1 MCGPQA
7 TKVKESEGDTTFK
20 THYPD
25 KTSSVEVPC
34 ICCNEFHRIWKCSL
48 FKSKTISDRRKYAK
62 DQSLCF
68 NCLLVGHHASSCRVK
83 ISCRRC
89 HRKHNTL
96 LHYDQESF
104 QDSEDSATNT
114 GNTEKADSVCAA
126 GFRNRVNASGSPI
139 FKVVPVNVWFKDSSK
154 QVSTYA
160 FIDEGSSVNLCS
172 ERLVKRLG
180 LLVTAT
186 HVELVTSN
194 ATSLM
199 DKRVS
204 CIAIQGLGESSAF
217 VVPDA
222 FVVNEVVDV
231 SSSIPT
237 NKMAHA
243 FPHLRCLDFP
253 LLKEKRVD
261 LLLGCDLHQAYLS
274 KDVLVGEPGAPCGIH
289 TGLGWTI
296 YGRDKGDRQLYNET
310 QLMVNFVTTA
320 ETNAESCK
328 EIVEVLRKDFED
340 DGDPSILSLS
350 LEDKYALDI
359 LDTTV
364 KKVGNHYSVGLLWKD
379 ESAVL
384 PNNRC
389 LAERRLASL
398 KRRFLKDTELFKM
411 YSEKMSEYLEHYA
424 EPVNDEDM
432 PEMRVNYVP
441 HHCITGASKFRVV
454 FDCSARFG
462 GTSLNDQLMH
472 GPDLTNTVVGVLL
485 RFRKSPI
492 ALVGDIKGM
501 FSQVLVDENDRDALR
516 FLWFKDGDLQQ
527 QPIEY
532 RVRSHVFGANRRH
545 AAPLMRCK
553 GRQVT
558 V

>member
-1 MCGPQA
+1 M
-7 TKVKESEGDTTFK
+7 
-20 THYPD
+20 
-25 KTSSVEVPC
+25 
-34 ICCNEFHRIWKCSL
+34 
-48 FKSKTISDRRKYAK
+48 
-62 DQSLCF
+62 F
-68 NCLLVGHHASSCRVK
+68 NY
-83 ISCRRC
+83 CRRC
-89 HRKHNTL
+89 HCKHNTL

-104 QDSEDSATNT
+104 QDSEDSATNA

-172 ERLVKRLG
+172 ERLLKRLG
-180 LLVTAT
+180 LPVTAT

-217 VVPDA
+217 VVPHA

-243 FPHLRCLDFP
+243 FPHFRCLDFP

-274 KDVLVGEPGAPCGIH
+274 KDVLVGEPGVQCGIH

-328 EIVEVLRKDFED
+328 EMLEVLRKDFED
-340 DGDPSILSLS
+340 DSDPSILSLS
-350 LEDKYALDI
+350 LEDKYALHI
-359 LDTTV
+359 LNTTV

-411 YSEKMSEYLEHYA
+411 YFEKMSEYLEHYA

-432 PEMRVNYVP
+432 PGMRVNYVP

-501 FSQVLVDENDRDALR
+501 FSQVLVDENDRDALL

-527 QPIEY
+527 LIEY
-532 RVRSHVFGANRRH
+532 RMQSHVFGAKSSSCC
-545 AAPLMRCK
+545 AAYALR
-553 GRQVT
+553 
-558 V
+558 